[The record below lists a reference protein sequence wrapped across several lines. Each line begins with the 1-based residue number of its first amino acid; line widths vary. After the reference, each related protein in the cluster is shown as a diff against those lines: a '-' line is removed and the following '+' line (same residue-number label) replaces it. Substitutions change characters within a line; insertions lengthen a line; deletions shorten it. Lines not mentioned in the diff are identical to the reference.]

1 MNKLFKILVVSGLSL
16 TSMFGMNY
24 GELYGDWEISS
35 MDRNTRIYFNGDY
48 SKNVNVNFTKEGT
61 VNSIESQPKYFS
73 LQNNKLIMGK
83 YRNNDRVYGSLEEWQ
98 IIGNVDESK
107 SYGMICYEIKNV
119 KMSSGIR
126 NKKDRIKMCREPR
139 RHHREW

>member
-1 MNKLFKILVVSGLSL
+1 MNKLFKLVSILSL
-16 TSMFGMNY
+16 SVSSMFGMNY
-24 GELYGDWEISS
+24 SELYGDWEISS
-35 MDRNTRIYFNGDY
+35 MDRNTRIYFNEDY

-61 VNSIESQPKYFS
+61 VNSVESQPKYFS

-98 IIGNVDESK
+98 IVGNVDESK

-119 KMSSGIR
+119 KMTSGIR